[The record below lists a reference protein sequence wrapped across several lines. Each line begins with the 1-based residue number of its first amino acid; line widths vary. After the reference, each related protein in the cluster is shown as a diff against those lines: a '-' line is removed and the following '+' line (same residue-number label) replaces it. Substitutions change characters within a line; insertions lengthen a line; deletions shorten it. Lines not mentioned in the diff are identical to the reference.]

1 MLTIE
6 EKGSSVYTGSPK
18 RRCFIIFLI
27 VLGFLTFAAIGI
39 VAGYFIGRNS
49 AAKSCDDDDSD
60 TKTQNGKFTQKQLEE
75 INKNAVEMVSTKELG
90 NNLK

>member
-6 EKGSSVYTGSPK
+6 EKGSIVYTGSPK

-27 VLGFLTFAAIGI
+27 VLGLLAFAAIGI

-49 AAKSCDDDDSD
+49 AAKNCEDDSD
-60 TKTQNGKFTQKQLEE
+60 TKTQNGKFTQKQREE
-75 INKNAVEMVSTKELG
+75 INKNAVEMVSTEELR